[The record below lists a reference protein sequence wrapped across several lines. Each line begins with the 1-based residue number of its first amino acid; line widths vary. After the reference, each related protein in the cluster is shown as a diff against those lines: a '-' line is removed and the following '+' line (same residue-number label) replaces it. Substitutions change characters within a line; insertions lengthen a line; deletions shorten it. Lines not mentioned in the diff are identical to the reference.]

1 MSLDLIIIIAGIA
14 SAWVVFSVIGGERQR
29 FVQNVEQAKAVAEAA
44 AAEDASAP
52 PKKAAISPAAKKPA
66 G

>member
-1 MSLDLIIIIAGIA
+1 MSPDLIIVIAGIA

-29 FVQNVEQAKAVAEAA
+29 FVQNIEQTRVEAEAA

-52 PKKAAISPAAKKPA
+52 PKKAAISPAAKKPT

>member
-1 MSLDLIIIIAGIA
+1 MSPDLIIIIAGIA

-29 FVQNVEQAKAVAEAA
+29 FVQNIEQARA
-44 AAEDASAP
+44 AAETAAPEDASTS
-52 PKKAAISPAAKKPA
+52 PKKPANPPAAKKPA